1 MDASFARSV
10 QTKIR
15 GALAQASAREPRRS
29 EFEHDAFDGVM
40 EVNATRG
47 RVDGKT
53 HLHQFQ
59 PMFPAL
65 RANTTLHSIL
75 EATDIKISAKVGKAL
90 DGVCSFVLHY
100 SLMPMKR
107 GLSVWFLAVAIASVC
122 GFVCGCNTVCDT
134 VSDFFRD
141 RTPVDASVVATWW
154 DGPRIRPGVKL
165 LIQVGTPAAA
175 PTVMDVIVDQNGDVT
190 LPLLLQ
196 DPVACDGLT
205 LEAFKQKLVKAYSKY
220 YRQPMVTVTFAPYDG
235 NTGVSP
241 WGTVTVLGEV
251 SRPGP
256 VNMPS
261 TMDLTVTKV
270 LQAAGGCKPF
280 ADKTS
285 IRVTRCDRDGNQT
298 RTYVNLNEIGKDG
311 RVDKDMALRAGD
323 VVWVPETWY

>member
-1 MDASFARSV
+1 MMSMNS
-10 QTKIR
+10 
-15 GALAQASAREPRRS
+15 
-29 EFEHDAFDGVM
+29 
-40 EVNATRG
+40 
-47 RVDGKT
+47 
-53 HLHQFQ
+53 
-59 PMFPAL
+59 
-65 RANTTLHSIL
+65 
-75 EATDIKISAKVGKAL
+75 
-90 DGVCSFVLHY
+90 
-100 SLMPMKR
+100 SL
-107 GLSVWFLAVAIASVC
+107 SSCCLAVAVASVL
-122 GFVCGCNTVCDT
+122 GFVCGCTT
-134 VSDFFRD
+134 VSDSVSDLFRD

-175 PTVMDVIVDQNGDVT
+175 PAKMEVLVDQNGDIT

-205 LEAFKQKLVKAYSKY
+205 LEALKQKLIKAYSKY

-251 SRPGP
+251 GRPGP
-256 VNMPS
+256 VNMPE

-311 RVDKDMALRAGD
+311 RVDKDMTLRAGD